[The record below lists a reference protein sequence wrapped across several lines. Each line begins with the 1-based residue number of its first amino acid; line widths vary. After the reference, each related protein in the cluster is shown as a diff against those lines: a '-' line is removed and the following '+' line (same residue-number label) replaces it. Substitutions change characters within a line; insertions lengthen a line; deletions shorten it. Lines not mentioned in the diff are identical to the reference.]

1 MTRKLNTFK
10 KIPLVSALALMSSA
24 AISADFAREEFVM
37 TGTTIDYVDFNLID
51 QSVIDIAT
59 ASAWSDPEIL
69 LFSGTS
75 SNLGVLLGRDDDSCL
90 SVDCG
95 LVTGQQFNAVIDD
108 IVLESG
114 DYTVVLG
121 ANDVTEDE
129 ARNDFN
135 EESSAANSVASDV
148 LLKVG
153 DKNMIIAGT
162 ATGTGS
168 LEFIGF
174 TEAIRLGQLS
184 NIDGGLQ
191 INPNNI
197 NAGMAI
203 NRLCAT
209 QDNDACGDLKR
220 ASNTQQA
227 QALSD
232 ITPEEVSV
240 VSSSTVATN
249 NMSVS
254 GVNARL
260 SNLKSGNIGGINILG
275 TNLLGGGAGDGDDLS
290 KGLFDR
296 VGVFVNAQG
305 GFGDKQ
311 QTINESGYGFQSG
324 SLTIGAD
331 AALTDNFIVGLAFNY
346 TSMQN
351 TFNGNAGKLEN
362 NQYNGSIFSSVYMN
376 DFYLDGI
383 FTIGGTDFDSSRNV
397 SYATNNSSF
406 DKVAKGNTGAMQY
419 LVSLDLGYNYQ
430 FKGFLITPSVGFNYA
445 KTFVDG
451 YEESGAEIWNI
462 GYQDQEIESALT
474 NLGVSLSH
482 SFSTSFGVLTPQFHM
497 DWMHE
502 FSYHAQA
509 QTVYF
514 VADKGLNN
522 NFVMISDSPDRDY
535 MQVGVN
541 LAAQFKHGLSAFAS
555 YDSIAARSN
564 VSNHSFSVGI
574 RWEI

>member
-10 KIPLVSALALMSSA
+10 KIPLVSALALMSSV

-197 NAGMAI
+197 NAGMAASSIKNDYVHKFI
-203 NRLCAT
+203 NFIERKLEKNINYKIFGRENFYKKKYSKKIDIAVHALKDMPAIET
-209 QDNDACGDLKR
+209 DGLRTNTFLKR
-220 ASNTQQA
+220 NDPREI
-227 QALSD
+227 L
-232 ITPEEVSV
+232 ITKDKKKLKE
-240 VSSSTVATN
+240 
-249 NMSVS
+249 
-254 GVNARL
+254 
-260 SNLKSGNIGGINILG
+260 LKSDEDKITGILKKNLPVEDEKILF
-275 TNLLGGGAGDGDDLS
+275 N
-290 KGLFDR
+290 KK
-296 VGVFVNAQG
+296 
-305 GFGDKQ
+305 DK
-311 QTINESGYGFQSG
+311 I
-324 SLTIGAD
+324 
-331 AALTDNFIVGLAFNY
+331 
-346 TSMQN
+346 
-351 TFNGNAGKLEN
+351 
-362 NQYNGSIFSSVYMN
+362 
-376 DFYLDGI
+376 LDI
-383 FTIGGTDFDSSRNV
+383 I
-397 SYATNNSSF
+397 
-406 DKVAKGNTGAMQY
+406 
-419 LVSLDLGYNYQ
+419 
-430 FKGFLITPSVGFNYA
+430 IP
-445 KTFVDG
+445 
-451 YEESGAEIWNI
+451 
-462 GYQDQEIESALT
+462 QEIFRAENLPIIKHFIQMDLFKFVLGLEKITFTETYEKPDAKKETKQESKIKD
-474 NLGVSLSH
+474 N
-482 SFSTSFGVLTPQFHM
+482 
-497 DWMHE
+497 
-502 FSYHAQA
+502 
-509 QTVYF
+509 
-514 VADKGLNN
+514 K
-522 NFVMISDSPDRDY
+522 
-535 MQVGVN
+535 
-541 LAAQFKHGLSAFAS
+541 K
-555 YDSIAARSN
+555 
-564 VSNHSFSVGI
+564 
-574 RWEI
+574 